1 MLESSEPSHEVAEWL
16 STLHLSQ
23 YIPFFQQGGYRV
35 LDNCKDLTDERL
47 LELMVL
53 PTGHR
58 RRILRS
64 LEALGLKQQSGDE
77 GEDEEGPGKERK
89 PKLYPRHVFMDRQRG
104 TSYQHNQTK
113 EKREY
118 DSEGSQSLPAGAGL
132 AGDEESLPNRQYPF
146 PPKPAP
152 RNLQSV
158 QTLVQVQTCR
168 PASTLSSSS
177 SESLSAP
184 EVSSDLEVSSEEH
197 FSSAA
202 EAPLLAV
209 AEDKEG
215 VPVQMVDNS
224 IYDMQLSVKD
234 PTNKPRH
241 SRSYRL
247 RHRPVPE
254 IPNSTSVPLQERYF

>member
-1 MLESSEPSHEVAEWL
+1 MLESSEPSHDVAEWL

-23 YIPFFQQGGYRV
+23 YIPFFQQGGYQV
-35 LDNCKDLTDERL
+35 LENCTDLTDERL
-47 LELMVL
+47 LELTVL

-58 RRILRS
+58 KRILGS
-64 LEALGLKQQSGDE
+64 LEALGLKQLSGDE
-77 GEDEEGPGKERK
+77 GEHEEGPGRGQRK
-89 PKLYPRHVFMDRQRG
+89 PKLYPRHVFMDRKRG

-113 EKREY
+113 ETREI

-132 AGDEESLPNRQYPF
+132 TGDEESLPNKKYTF

-152 RNLQSV
+152 RNLQSI
-158 QTLVQVQTCR
+158 QTFVQVQTCG
-168 PASTLSSSS
+168 PASTCSSSS
-177 SESLSAP
+177 SESLSTP
-184 EVSSDLEVSSEEH
+184 EMPSDLEVSSEEH
-197 FSSAA
+197 LSSVA
-202 EAPLLAV
+202 EDLLLAV
-209 AEDKEG
+209 AEDKDG

-224 IYDMQLSVKD
+224 IYEKQHSLKD
-234 PTNKPRH
+234 PAAPRH